1 MEDRSIY
8 NSTKTSESIPY
19 TNGCFICDRGYAE
32 ELGMWKLPMEKQ
44 KHKIMSLFHI
54 NQSHID

>member
-1 MEDRSIY
+1 M
-8 NSTKTSESIPY
+8 
-19 TNGCFICDRGYAE
+19 GFIGDRGYAE